1 MPTNYKQLFAIQS
14 KLEKQLKLACP
25 EIDSKSGI
33 YFLTRKDDDGSF
45 FYIGKGV
52 NLIRR
57 MCSHLQGY
65 QQRIDISLKK
75 RGFYSEENTLGWKLN
90 VMHFKP
96 EELDEK
102 ERYFID
108 LYLKNNWINYNVESG
123 GTIGKTIIGGRKP
136 AKTYT
141 DGIKQGKNKT
151 RKEIKIYFD
160 KYLDFYIKPPTNKIK
175 ERKAEEFKKFLE
187 ECSEKST
194 E

>member
-25 EIDSKSGI
+25 EIDNKSGI

-75 RGFYSEENTLGWKLN
+75 RGFYSEGNTLGWKLN

-108 LYLKNNWINYNVESG
+108 LYLKNNWTSYNVESG
-123 GTIGKTIIGGRKP
+123 GTIGKTIIGERKP

-141 DGIKQGKNKT
+141 DGIKQGRNKA
-151 RKEIKIYFD
+151 REEIKIYFD
-160 KYLDFYIKPPTNKIK
+160 KYLDFAVKPPANKIK

-187 ECSEKST
+187 EYSEKST
-194 E
+194 K

>member
-75 RGFYSEENTLGWKLN
+75 RRFYSDENTLGWKLN

-108 LYLKNNWINYNVESG
+108 LYLKNNWTSYNVESG
-123 GTIGKTIIGGRKP
+123 GTIGKTIVGERKP

-141 DGIKQGKNKT
+141 DGIKQGRNKA
-151 RKEIKIYFD
+151 REEIKIYFD
-160 KYLDFYIKPPTNKIK
+160 KYLDFAIKPPANKIK

-187 ECSEKST
+187 VGEN
-194 E
+194 

>member
-33 YFLTRKDDDGSF
+33 YFLTRKDDDGQY
-45 FYIGKGV
+45 FYIGKSL
-52 NLIRR
+52 NLSRR
-57 MCSHLQGY
+57 MVSHLQGY

-75 RGFYSEENTLGWKLN
+75 RGFYSEENTLGWQLHI
-90 VMHFKP
+90 MHFRP

-102 ERYFID
+102 ERFYID
-108 LYLKNNWINYNVESG
+108 LYLKNNWMNYNVESG
-123 GTIGKTIIGGRKP
+123 GTIGKTIIGERKP

-141 DGIKQGKNKT
+141 DGIKQGQNKT
-151 RKEIKIYFD
+151 REEIKTYFD
-160 KYLDFYIKPPTNKIK
+160 KYLDFAIKPPANKIK

-187 ECSEKST
+187 DGEN
-194 E
+194 

>member
-25 EIDSKSGI
+25 NIDSKSGI
-33 YFLTRKDDDGSF
+33 YFLTRKDDNGSY

-75 RGFYSEENTLGWKLN
+75 RGFYSEENTLGWELN
-90 VMHFKP
+90 VLHFRP
-96 EELDEK
+96 EELNEK
-102 ERYFID
+102 EQFFIKK
-108 LYLKNNWINYNVESG
+108 YLDAGWISYNIESG
-123 GTIGKTIIGGRKP
+123 GTTGKEIIGERKP

-141 DGIKQGKNKT
+141 DGIKQGQKKT
-151 RKEIKIYFD
+151 REEVRIYFN
-160 KYLDFYIKPPTNKIK
+160 KYLDFAIKPPTNKIK
-175 ERKAEEFKKFLE
+175 ERKIEEFKKFLE
-187 ECSEKST
+187 DGEK
-194 E
+194 

>member
-65 QQRIDISLKK
+65 QQRIDVSLKK

-108 LYLKNNWINYNVESG
+108 LYLKNNWTSYNVESG
-123 GTIGKTIIGGRKP
+123 GTIGKTIIGERKP

-141 DGIKQGKNKT
+141 DGIKQGQNKT
-151 RKEIKIYFD
+151 REEIKIYFD